1 MQTSTES
8 WPGRIA
14 LMLAHCAGMVDLV
27 ALPVWVGALIAQY
40 HFTPPQAGG
49 LATLF
54 LVGAVLSSL
63 FFAPRFNR
71 IDSRTAAIA
80 GFGAA
85 CLAFLGAAFVFDFAA
100 LAALHFV
107 AGASVGCALSFTHG
121 TIARSANPHR
131 LFAIV
136 GMALGVFAIVFLGT
150 TPNLIA
156 AFGGPVLFRTF
167 SVIMVVAAVGA
178 LVSFPT
184 ATAHRDED
192 LIDEVTHL
200 RPAVWFGVA
209 GISCM
214 ALTQAMMFSFLER
227 IGIDRGFGREAVT
240 GVLIALGFVN
250 LFPAPLAAF
259 LENRVSPRAV
269 LFVGPICQALI
280 AARNFLQRRL
290 SCVRR
295 ASGLLRRGHDLHPH
309 LRLRGSGEARPDGA
323 RSRRHPGDADDRG
336 GDWSDPRRR
345 PRAEFWLRQPRRG
358 RRRHRGGRRFLVLE
372 RPRAA
377 CPHPQRARPA
387 QGGVIDEQGTG
398 FPGDSAGRHRA

>member
-1 MQTSTES
+1 MRTSTET

-14 LMLAHCAGMVDLV
+14 LMFAHCAGMVDLV

-40 HFTPPQAGG
+40 HFSPAQAGG

-71 IDSRTAAIA
+71 IDSRSAATA
-80 GFGAA
+80 GFTLA
-85 CLAFLGAAFVFDFAA
+85 CLAFLAAASVSDFAP

-107 AGASVGCALSFTHG
+107 AGAAVGCALSFTHG
-121 TIARSANPHR
+121 TIAHSANPHR

-156 AFGGPVLFRTF
+156 ALGGPVLFRTF
-167 SVIMVVAAVGA
+167 AVVMAIAAIA
-178 LVSFPT
+178 AIVSFPT
-184 ATAHRDED
+184 TTARSDED
-192 LIDEVTHL
+192 IIEEVSHL
-200 RPAVWFGVA
+200 RPAVWFGIA

-240 GVLIALGFVN
+240 GVLIALGFAN

-259 LENRVSPRAV
+259 LEKRVSPHAV
-269 LFVGPICQALI
+269 LLVGPIVQALI
-280 AARNFLQRRL
+280 ALAISFGASFPAYAAPAVFFAAVMIFTHTFGFGVLSKLDPTARALAGTPAMLMIGAAVGPILGGTLVQGFGYGSLGVAAVIVAAIAVFLFSRVHAPHVPVL
-290 SCVRR
+290 S
-295 ASGLLRRGHDLHPH
+295 ASDEPK
-309 LRLRGSGEARPDGA
+309 
-323 RSRRHPGDADDRG
+323 
-336 GDWSDPRRR
+336 
-345 PRAEFWLRQPRRG
+345 
-358 RRRHRGGRRFLVLE
+358 
-372 RPRAA
+372 AA
-377 CPHPQRARPA
+377 
-387 QGGVIDEQGTG
+387 
-398 FPGDSAGRHRA
+398 